1 MSEMNIANCF
11 LKLIP
16 RIQPTPAEIA
26 LAQQHIA
33 TIRVRLN
40 STFKLSKVLV
50 GGSFSRG
57 TLIRG
62 ASDVDLFAV
71 IARSEA
77 TWGNRYESSETILN
91 HFRTELARRLPN
103 TPVGRDVHA
112 VVVPF
117 SQGPSVDVVPAIFDQ
132 MINGRPQYL
141 IPDGDGEWMPTSPER
156 HNLYI
161 QNANER
167 SGGKLKRVAQ
177 ILKFWRQCSSTRLA
191 MSSFHIEMLLAS
203 SGICIGVKSYAAFI
217 TSVLRN
223 LAERECRALQ
233 DPVGIAGLI
242 PLVKTENQLE
252 NALAS
257 VKYARNHANE
267 ACVADYAGDSDEA
280 WQRWNTVFNGNFP
293 R

>member
-1 MSEMNIANCF
+1 MNIANCF

-16 RIQPTPAEIA
+16 RIQPMPAELA

-40 STFKLSKVLV
+40 SAFKLSKVFV
-50 GGSFSRG
+50 GGSFSRN

-62 ASDVDLFAV
+62 VSDIDLFAV

-77 TWGNRYESSETILN
+77 TWGNRYESSETVLDR
-91 HFRTELARRLPN
+91 FRVQLAQRLPN
-103 TPVGRDVHA
+103 TSLGRDVHA
-112 VVVPF
+112 IVVPF

-132 MINGRPQYL
+132 MINARPQYL
-141 IPDGDGEWMPTSPER
+141 IPDGDGSWMPTSPDR

-161 QNANER
+161 HNANER
-167 SGGKLKRVAQ
+167 SGGKVRRVAQ
-177 ILKFWRQCSSTRLA
+177 IMKFWRQCSSTRFA

-203 SGICIGVKSYAAFI
+203 SGICIGVKSYAACV
-217 TSVLRN
+217 TDVLRI

-233 DPVGIAGLI
+233 DPVDIAGLI
-242 PLVKTENQLE
+242 PGVKTENQLA
-252 NALAS
+252 NAVAS
-257 VKYARNHANE
+257 VKYARNHAKE
-267 ACVADYAGDSDEA
+267 ACVADYAQNPEEA
-280 WQRWNTVFNGNFP
+280 WRQWNVVFQGYFP

>member
-1 MSEMNIANCF
+1 MNIANCF

-26 LAQQHIA
+26 LAQQHIS

-62 ASDVDLFAV
+62 VSDVDLFAV
-71 IARSEA
+71 IARGEA

-91 HFRTELARRLPN
+91 HFWVELSRRLPS
-103 TPVGRDVHA
+103 TPIGRDVHA

-117 SQGPSVDVVPAIFDQ
+117 SQGPSADVVPAIFDQ

-141 IPDGDGEWMPTSPER
+141 IPDGNGDWMPTSPER

-161 QNANER
+161 QNANGR
-167 SGGKLKRVAQ
+167 SGGKLKRLAQ

-203 SGICIGVKSYAAFI
+203 SGICVGVKGYAAFM
-217 TSVLRN
+217 TNALRA

-233 DPVGIAGLI
+233 DPLGIAGLI
-242 PLVKTENQLE
+242 PLVKTENQLGD
-252 NALAS
+252 AIAS

-267 ACVADYAGDSDEA
+267 ACIADYAGDSEEA
-280 WQRWNTVFNGNFP
+280 WRQWDVVFQGHFP

>member
-1 MSEMNIANCF
+1 MNIANCF

-16 RIQPTPAEIA
+16 RIQPTAAEIA
-26 LAQQHIA
+26 LAQQHIS
-33 TIRVRLN
+33 TIRARLN
-40 STFKLSKVLV
+40 TTFKLSKVLV

-62 ASDVDLFAV
+62 VSDVDLFAV

-91 HFRTELARRLPN
+91 HFRTELSRRLP
-103 TPVGRDVHA
+103 TTDIGRDVHA

-117 SQGPSVDVVPAIFDQ
+117 SQGPSVDVVPALFDQ

-141 IPDGDGEWMPTSPER
+141 IPDGNGDWMPSSPEA
-156 HNLYI
+156 HNRYI
-161 QNANER
+161 FNANER
-167 SGGKLKRVAQ
+167 SGGKLKRLAQ
-177 ILKFWRQCSSTRLA
+177 ILKFWRQCSSTRSA

-203 SGICIGVKSYAAFI
+203 TGICIGVKSYAAFM
-217 TSVLRN
+217 TNTLRA
-223 LAERECRALQ
+223 LADRECRALQ

-242 PLVKTENQLE
+242 SLVKTDNQLE
-252 NALAS
+252 NAVAS

-267 ACVADYAGDSDEA
+267 ACVADYAGDSEEA
-280 WQRWNTVFNGNFP
+280 WRQWNIVFQGYFP
-293 R
+293 K

>member
-1 MSEMNIANCF
+1 MNIANSF

-26 LAQQHIA
+26 LAQQHIS
-33 TIRVRLN
+33 TIRIRLN

-62 ASDVDLFAV
+62 VSDIDLFAV

-77 TWGNRYESSETILN
+77 TWGNRYARSDTILD
-91 HFRTELARRLPN
+91 HFKVELSHRLPN
-103 TPVGRDVHA
+103 TRVGRDVHA

-132 MINGRPQYL
+132 MINSRPQYL
-141 IPDGDGEWMPTSPER
+141 IPDGNGDWMPTSPES

-161 QNANER
+161 QKANER
-167 SGGKLKRVAQ
+167 SGGKLKRLAQ

-203 SGICIGVKSYAAFI
+203 TGICIGVKSYAAFM
-217 TSVLRN
+217 TNALRAI
-223 LAERECRALQ
+223 AERECRALQ

-242 PLVKTENQLE
+242 PLVKTENQLDE
-252 NALAS
+252 AIGS

-267 ACVADYAGDSDEA
+267 ACVADYAGDSAEA
-280 WQRWNTVFNGNFP
+280 WRQWDIVFQGYFP
-293 R
+293 K